1 MLTNCKYQLNFNLI
15 YGLLPE
21 KRVARQNWTL
31 TNVHS
36 VGWDIAFLNDD
47 VCFIEGN
54 DDWHVI
60 DIQLAG
66 PRKLVFD
73 RYFK

>member
-31 TNVHS
+31 TSNFE
-36 VGWDIAFLNDD
+36 GFNILLKDDINLFFNKNDS
-47 VCFIEGN
+47 
-54 DDWHVI
+54 
-60 DIQLAG
+60 
-66 PRKLVFD
+66 
-73 RYFK
+73 